1 MGTATLTPFITDL
14 ESVLVVKEPLN
25 LESMLQYFELIFAAA
40 FFLRDNSIR
49 IHQNVLFNDNFQL
62 YSVKLKSVLRY
73 IFCQVEEKHRIRMNN
88 NEYIHYS
95 VLKNAVIFQDNKV
108 KYFCIYTVKKDSIY
122 ITL

>member
-62 YSVKLKSVLRY
+62 YYSKIKVGS
-73 IFCQVEEKHRIRMNN
+73 QVHLLPGRRETSDK
-88 NEYIHYS
+88 NE
-95 VLKNAVIFQDNKV
+95 
-108 KYFCIYTVKKDSIY
+108 
-122 ITL
+122 